1 MFLLVGRSYGALLK
15 RFSVMR
21 QLFISK
27 DLLHTRCHHDAKAR
41 VNACL
46 TIQAE
51 DCVDYG
57 ISDQSLVGVGYRGY
71 GALRASFPVYRQP

>member
-1 MFLLVGRSYGALLK
+1 MPLLVGRSYGALLK
-15 RFSVMR
+15 SVSVMR
-21 QLFISK
+21 QLFITK

-51 DCVDYG
+51 DCVDYD
-57 ISDQSLVGVGYRGY
+57 ISDQSLVGDGISGSWSIT
-71 GALRASFPVYRQP
+71 GTFPSN